1 MAAYSGWLAAALVP
15 LAALIP
21 LIVRLQRGKRAAP
34 GEAPMRIHVAIGLV
48 VAGTSFVHTL
58 LAVLALGSPQAIAA
72 GELAMG
78 MGALAFVILLSHTGL
93 GLQLRQQKLRRR
105 SNKRRQHVITAT
117 LITLAI
123 GLHAGLLLTAGP

>member
-21 LIVRLQRGKRAAP
+21 LLVRMRRGKRAAP
-34 GEAPMRIHVAIGLV
+34 GEPPVRLHVVIGLV

-72 GELAMG
+72 GEVALG
-78 MGALAFVILLSHTGL
+78 MGALAFVVLLSHTGL
-93 GLQLRQQKLRRR
+93 GLQLRQKKLRRR
-105 SNKRRQHVITAT
+105 SDKRRQHVITAI
-117 LITLAI
+117 LITIAI
-123 GLHAGLLLTAGP
+123 GLHAGLLLTSAP

>member
-21 LIVRLQRGKRAAP
+21 IIVRLRRGKRAAP
-34 GEAPMRIHVAIGLV
+34 SEPPVRLHVVIGLI
-48 VAGTSFVHTL
+48 VAGASFVHTL

-72 GELAMG
+72 GELALG

-93 GLQLRQQKLRRR
+93 GLQLRQPKLRKRGD
-105 SNKRRQHVITAT
+105 KRRQHLITAT
-117 LITLAI
+117 LITVAI
-123 GLHAGLLLTAGP
+123 GLHAGLLLTATP